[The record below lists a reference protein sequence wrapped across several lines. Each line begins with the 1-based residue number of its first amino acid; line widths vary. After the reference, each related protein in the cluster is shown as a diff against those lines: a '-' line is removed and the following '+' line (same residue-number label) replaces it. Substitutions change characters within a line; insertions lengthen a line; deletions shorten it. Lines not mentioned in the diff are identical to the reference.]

1 MWLFTDVYMAVLCL
15 IQWQNL
21 TKSVMGCCDVV
32 LSYLSVF
39 NFFGSYLCGC
49 FMSIS
54 VAVFCL
60 IQWQNLSKSVMG
72 CFDVVL
78 SYLSVFNGNGSC
90 LCGCFMSISVAVLSL
105 YFFFPFSFCLAD

>member
-1 MWLFTDVYMAVLCL
+1 MREIVRNREKRKESSRFYV
-15 IQWQNL
+15 
-21 TKSVMGCCDVV
+21 
-32 LSYLSVF
+32 SVF
-39 NFFGSYLCGC
+39 NGNGSCLCGC

-78 SYLSVFNGNGSC
+78 SYLCVFNGNGSC

-105 YFFFPFSFCLAD
+105 YLFFLFFFLFLFVWLTKVDIIQFYVL